1 MNGIEIVTG
10 SRLHFGLICSL
21 PATRWRFGGIGVML
35 RQPAWRLRV
44 TPINAD
50 ADSIE
55 ATSIAVLRIREF
67 LHRIRSHQHVPSLQL
82 TVSEETPIHSGLGSG
97 TQLGLALS
105 AAAELIAHRR
115 LEEDPFQLARMADRA
130 ERSAVGTVGFLRGG
144 FLIDHGAAADGT
156 LHRHVDRLTLPDDWR
171 FVLVHP
177 VDAEGLSG
185 EQEQTFFRHQA
196 SMPVTLI
203 DNLEQ
208 QILQHIMPSIREQR
222 FDAFAESLENYG
234 RMVGTFYSAE
244 QGGVFAHPSITQLV
258 EHLQAHSVFGMAQSS
273 WGPLIGIP
281 ARSEQHA
288 DEIVRLIPDAMDAV
302 RLRVSVSEPLNSGA
316 TIRSTVNDAAD
327 RRLA

>member
-82 TVSEETPIHSGLGSG
+82 TVSEETPFHSGLGSG

-144 FLIDHGAAADGT
+144 ISDRSRCCRRRHTPQACRSADTSGRLAFCAGAS
-156 LHRHVDRLTLPDDWR
+156 RRCR
-171 FVLVHP
+171 
-177 VDAEGLSG
+177 
-185 EQEQTFFRHQA
+185 
-196 SMPVTLI
+196 
-203 DNLEQ
+203 
-208 QILQHIMPSIREQR
+208 
-222 FDAFAESLENYG
+222 
-234 RMVGTFYSAE
+234 GTF
-244 QGGVFAHPSITQLV
+244 G
-258 EHLQAHSVFGMAQSS
+258 
-273 WGPLIGIP
+273 
-281 ARSEQHA
+281 
-288 DEIVRLIPDAMDAV
+288 
-302 RLRVSVSEPLNSGA
+302 
-316 TIRSTVNDAAD
+316 
-327 RRLA
+327 

>member
-1 MNGIEIVTG
+1 M
-10 SRLHFGLICSL
+10 
-21 PATRWRFGGIGVML
+21 
-35 RQPAWRLRV
+35 
-44 TPINAD
+44 
-50 ADSIE
+50 
-55 ATSIAVLRIREF
+55 
-67 LHRIRSHQHVPSLQL
+67 
-82 TVSEETPIHSGLGSG
+82 
-97 TQLGLALS
+97 
-105 AAAELIAHRR
+105 
-115 LEEDPFQLARMADRA
+115 
-130 ERSAVGTVGFLRGG
+130 
-144 FLIDHGAAADGT
+144 
-156 LHRHVDRLTLPDDWR
+156 
-171 FVLVHP
+171 LVHP

-185 EQEQTFFRHQA
+185 EQEQTFFRQQA